1 VIGFTQIR
9 QNRIRNRSDIV
20 VVGLSP
26 CHRAFSPKTFSNIGT
41 NLRGVIVA
49 TAGDAAPALDARRW
63 IDARAAA
70 HMRKL
75 YLLPVTTIK
84 IRSECGSKILLERG
98 RGVFRA
104 MEILNSHL
112 PSVTP
117 LKNVLYFMIVNFR
130 FLQHGGGF
138 RKPYLRSTHC
148 IDSNIEVPGLTQGI
162 GCSHGTLI
170 AVIAA
175 GKRFCSRTFINN
187 HER

>member
-75 YLLPVTTIK
+75 YLLPVTAIK
-84 IRSECGSKILLERG
+84 IRSECGSQILLVLLERG
-98 RGVFRA
+98 EGRLQGYGDSQF
-104 MEILNSHL
+104 S
-112 PSVTP
+112 PSIRDSV
-117 LKNVLYFMIVNFR
+117 KERVVLY
-130 FLQHGGGF
+130 
-138 RKPYLRSTHC
+138 
-148 IDSNIEVPGLTQGI
+148 
-162 GCSHGTLI
+162 
-170 AVIAA
+170 
-175 GKRFCSRTFINN
+175 NN
-187 HER
+187 